1 MYVVSYDISSDR
13 LRNKVARTLEG
24 YGTRFQYSVFEC
36 KLSEKKYREL
46 YGKLMKLMEG
56 AEEGNIRL
64 YSVCG
69 NCEGKIRTIGEP
81 DLKTEQLAEEV
92 IVV

>member
-1 MYVVSYDISSDR
+1 
-13 LRNKVARTLEG
+13 
-24 YGTRFQYSVFEC
+24 
-36 KLSEKKYREL
+36 
-46 YGKLMKLMEG
+46 MKLMEG
-56 AEEGNIRL
+56 AEDGIMRL